1 MKRTILLAT
10 MFACFAFGKASAQ
23 TINGVKLSDLKESY
37 LEFNVF
43 KQTMSSKLFVWL
55 EYGQKV
61 NNDRQAAIVKDDNGK
76 NLEVSSAMDFIKRM
90 KEYGYELFQ
99 AYAVAEG
106 SDSVSKFYVLKLKD

>member
-10 MFACFAFGKASAQ
+10 MFVCFAFGKASAQ
-23 TINGVKLSDLKESY
+23 TINGLKLSDLKEPY

-43 KQTMSSKLFVWL
+43 RQTMSSKLFVWL

-76 NLEVSSAMDFIKRM
+76 NMEVNSSMDFMKKM

-99 AYAVAEG
+99 AYAI
-106 SDSVSKFYVLKLKD
+106 SDGNDNISKFYVLKLKD

>member
-1 MKRTILLAT
+1 MKRTFLLAT
-10 MFACFAFGKASAQ
+10 TFACFAFGKASAQ
-23 TINGVKLSDLKESY
+23 TINGVKLAELKEPY

-76 NLEVSSAMDFIKRM
+76 NLEVSSAIDFMKRM

-99 AYAVAEG
+99 AYAVGDG
-106 SDSVSKFYVLKLKD
+106 SDNTSKFYVLKRKD